1 MIGWLTPAP
10 PDRLRR
16 GYVAAFWPR
25 SVCVNPKRAH
35 LIIEN
40 ATTLGLFSLDVI
52 IQNAST

>member
-1 MIGWLTPAP
+1 VSSPVPNQLFGVG
-10 PDRLRR
+10 RLFQ
-16 GYVAAFWPR
+16 GKQHT